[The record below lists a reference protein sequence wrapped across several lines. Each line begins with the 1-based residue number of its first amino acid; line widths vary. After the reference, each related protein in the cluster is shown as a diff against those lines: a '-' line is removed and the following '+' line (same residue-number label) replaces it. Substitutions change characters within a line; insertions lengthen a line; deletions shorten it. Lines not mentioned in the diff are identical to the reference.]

1 MPAPAI
7 VFIPGFMQPATAWA
21 AVAQRLPE
29 RYPSLM
35 LEHSEHTFEGRLREI
50 ASAGEGAVVCGY
62 SLGGRLALHACLR
75 EPARYSGLVMVG
87 ASAGIEA
94 PAARAAR
101 GEADQ
106 KLASWMETQTMEE
119 IVAVWERQ
127 PLFAD
132 QSDALVEEQRSGRL
146 AQDPRALALLLRTA
160 GQGAL
165 EPVWQRLPELTLP
178 VLTMA
183 GALDHRYSDA
193 ARRIARA
200 VPDGRTV
207 VVENAGHAPQ
217 LQRPNAVAAEI
228 TVFLDRVASY

>member
-106 KLASWMETQTMEE
+106 KLASWMETQAMEE